1 MLIFASAF
9 SLHIVVVERPILT
22 AGPTNATGVKEHDS
36 VHFECHFNA
45 SMIPYLALCGW
56 EKDGNDANNGE
67 KSQPVFEN
75 HYLICGFTI
84 KSVSTADEGN
94 YYCYCYYN
102 ESFSEQFHFQN
113 ITSQCGEAV
122 LHLETST

>member
-1 MLIFASAF
+1 MLIFASVF
-9 SLHIVVVERPILT
+9 SLHIVVVERPRLT
-22 AGPTNATGVKEHDS
+22 AGPTNVTGVKEHES
-36 VHFECHFNA
+36 VYFECHFNA

-75 HYLICGFTI
+75 QNLICSFTI
-84 KSVSTADEGN
+84 ESVSPADEG
-94 YYCYCYYN
+94 YYCCYCYYN

-113 ITSQCGEAV
+113 ITSQCGEAE
-122 LHLETST
+122 LQ